1 MTISYNWLCE
11 YMPVHLDL
19 NELSHILTSIGL
31 EVESMEKYESV
42 KGNLEGL
49 KIGKVLNVTSHPN
62 ADKLKV
68 TLVDTGEADP
78 LQIVC
83 GAPNVAEGQTVVVA
97 PVNTTIFPEGKPPM
111 IMTVATIRGVKSY
124 GMLCASDEIGTGSD
138 HSGIIVIP
146 SEITPGVPA
155 SSYFKPYQ
163 DAIFELGIT
172 PNRMDAM
179 SHLGVARDVC
189 AYLSHHRKESLPVL
203 SPFKQNISFDDNSN
217 PYSVVIENASA
228 CHRYSGVTISGV
240 TIKPSPTWLIEKLKA
255 IGVRPINNIVDITN
269 FILQETG
276 QPLHAFDAD
285 QIKGKK
291 LIIKNLPE
299 GTPFVCLDGKERKL
313 SAQDLMICDESNPLC
328 IAGVFGGLTSG
339 IIDKTTNIFLESAWF
354 NPIDIRKTS
363 FRHQLRTDAATRF
376 EKGVDISNTVNVLKR
391 AAALI
396 KEVSG
401 GKISSEFVDIYPT
414 PRQEQVISMRYDYL
428 KKLVG
433 KEYAPPAA
441 RSILE
446 ALGFKILNEGS
457 EEISVSPPFS
467 KTDVSIPADLVE
479 EILRI
484 DGFDNVAIPT
494 AITITPSVSNGSKA
508 AFKEKL
514 SGYLTGLGFHE
525 LMTNSITN
533 GNYYAPET
541 NTVKM
546 LNSLSANLDVMRP
559 SMLESGLETIAFNL
573 NRRNN
578 DLLLFEFG
586 RTYHNDESGKFS
598 ERDHD
603 GNGKYSETDHLVLY
617 VTGNESSDSWRKKA
631 GKADYYYLRGVVNS
645 LLEILG
651 LNHAEIEEL
660 STDGIAA
667 STNGK
672 RLFQM
677 TIVDAHT
684 LERFHIKQP
693 VYFADFNW
701 DNVMAEALSK
711 RVGFVELAKQLPVRR
726 DLAMVVPKEL
736 SYHSVEQL
744 VLSIKLPKLQDM
756 QLFDVFENE
765 KLGADKKSLAVSFT
779 FLDKEKTLTEKDID
793 SMLFGIMSLLEKE
806 LHAEIRK

>member
-1 MTISYNWLCE
+1 L
-11 YMPVHLDL
+11 PVHLEP

-42 KGNLEGL
+42 RGSLHGL
-49 KIGKVLNVTSHPN
+49 QIGKVLRVTQHPN
-62 ADKLKV
+62 ADKLKM

-83 GAPNVAEGQTVVVA
+83 GAPNVAEGQTVIVA

-111 IMTVATIRGVKSY
+111 TMSVATIRGVKSY
-124 GMLCASDEIGTGSD
+124 GMICAADEIGTGSD

-146 SEITPGVPA
+146 SEIAPGVPA
-155 SSYFKPYQ
+155 ASYFKPYH
-163 DAIFELGIT
+163 DTIFELGIT

-189 AYLSHHRKESLPVL
+189 AYLSYHRKQSLQVI
-203 SPFKQNISFDDNSN
+203 SPFKNDVSPDNTSN
-217 PYSVVIENASA
+217 PFQVIIENPSA
-228 CHRYSGVTISGV
+228 CHRYSGVAISDV
-240 TIKPSPTWLIEKLKA
+240 TIGPSPAWLLENLRA

-269 FILQETG
+269 FILHETG

-285 QIKGKK
+285 QVKGKK
-291 LIIKNLPE
+291 LVIKNLPE
-299 GTPFVCLDGKERKL
+299 GTAFLSLDEKERKL
-313 SAQDLMICDESNPLC
+313 SAQDLMICDESSPMC

-339 IIDKTTNIFLESAWF
+339 ISDKTTNIFLESAWF

-376 EKGVDISNTVNVLKR
+376 EKGVDISNTINVLKR
-391 AAALI
+391 AAAMI
-396 KEVSG
+396 KEVAG
-401 GKISSEFVDIYPT
+401 GKISSQFVDIYPT
-414 PRQEQVISMRYDYL
+414 PRQEQVISLRYDYL

-433 KEYAPPAA
+433 KEYPPSAA

-446 ALGFKILNEGS
+446 ALGFNIIHEGS

-508 AFKEKL
+508 SYKEKL
-514 SGYLTGLGFHE
+514 SGYLAGLGFHE
-525 LMTNSITN
+525 LLTNSITN
-533 GNYYAPET
+533 GNYYAPGT
-541 NTVKM
+541 GTVKM

-586 RTYHNDESGKFS
+586 RTYHTQGP
-598 ERDHD
+598 
-603 GNGKYSETDHLVLY
+603 GKYSETDHLALY

-631 GKADYYYLRGVVNS
+631 GKADFYYLKGVMKS

-651 LNHAEIEEL
+651 LKNAEISEL
-660 STDGIAA
+660 PPDGMIA
-667 STNGK
+667 SGNGK
-672 RLFQM
+672 TLCHLA
-677 TIVDAHT
+677 IVDAQT

-711 RVGFVELAKQLPVRR
+711 KVSFVELPKQLPVRR
-726 DLAMVVPKEL
+726 DLAMVVPKDL
-736 SYHSVEQL
+736 SYQSVEKL
-744 VLSIKLPKLQDM
+744 VHSMKLPKLQDM

-765 KLGADKKSLAVSFT
+765 KLGIDKKSLAISFS
-779 FLDKEKTLTEKDID
+779 FLDKDKTLTEKDID
-793 SMLFGIMSLLEKE
+793 GMLTVIMSLLENR